1 MTSGSRSLP
10 TADLLVSGASE
21 LLTCAGDSGPGTGL
35 GRIPGGVVAIVEDRV
50 IAVGPESEVRRAVI
64 LEGARVLD
72 AEGGVVAPGFVDA
85 HTHLVFGGTRMREYA
100 SRLTRTREET
110 EALGIPVGILA
121 TVEATRRA
129 SREELA
135 EAARPRLDEM
145 LAHGATTVES
155 KSGYGLTTADEI
167 KLLEVNRLL
176 DADHPMDLVSTF
188 MGAHDIPP
196 GRSRERYVDEVVAEQ
211 IPEVARLELARFC
224 DVFCD
229 GGWFTPEDAVRVL
242 EAGAEAGMAPKIHAE
257 QYTRTGGA
265 AVAAGLGCT
274 SADHLNYATQA
285 DLEALAEAGVTA
297 VLMPLIDFAVKH
309 PRPIDAR
316 RWKEAALTVGLGTD
330 LCPGG
335 YAASMPL
342 AVQFACRVNGLS
354 PEEAFVAATKGAA
367 TACGLF
373 DRGRL
378 ETGALADLQLW
389 DVTSLEE
396 MVYRIGHNPVRTV
409 IKRGKVVHG

>member
-1 MTSGSRSLP
+1 MGARSLP
-10 TADLLVSGASE
+10 AADLLVRGASE
-21 LLTCAGDSGPGTGL
+21 LLTCGEVSSRVSGFE
-35 GRIPGGVVAIVEDRV
+35 RIPGGTVAIAADRV
-50 IAVGPESEVRRAVI
+50 IAVGPESEVRRQVAI
-64 LEGARVLD
+64 EDARVLD
-72 AEGGVVAPGFVDA
+72 VGGGVVAPGFVDA

-145 LAHGATTVES
+145 LAHGTTTAES
-155 KSGYGLTTADEI
+155 KSGYGLTTADEV
-167 KLLEVNRLL
+167 KLLEVNHLL
-176 DADHPMDLVSTF
+176 EADHPVDIVSTF

-196 GRSRERYVDEVVAEQ
+196 GMEREHYVDEVVTEQ
-211 IPEVARLELARFC
+211 IPEIARLDLARFC

-229 GGWFTPEDAVRVL
+229 DGWFTSEDAERVL
-242 EAGAEAGMAPKIHAE
+242 EAGVDAGLSPKIHAE
-257 QYTRTGGA
+257 QYARTGGA
-265 AVAAGLGCT
+265 RVAAGLECV
-274 SADHLNYATQA
+274 SADHLNYATPD
-285 DLEALAEAGVTA
+285 DLEAMAEAGVTA
-297 VLMPLIDFAVKH
+297 VLMPLIDFAVRH
-309 PRPIDAR
+309 PKPIDAR
-316 RWKEAALTVGLGTD
+316 GWLEAGLNVGLGTD

-335 YAASMPL
+335 YATSMPL

-354 PEEAFVAATKGAA
+354 PEEAILAATRGAA
-367 TACGLF
+367 AASGLA
-373 DRGRL
+373 DRGYL
-378 ETGALADLQLW
+378 APGALADLQVW
-389 DVTSLEE
+389 DVASLEE